1 MSYGKARLITSRRF
15 FFDFVFLVV
24 ARVTACHTVVTYD
37 DAVGDI
43 NSAIRHRDGQDRKW
57 RRFLVRTRRE
67 LNFRSDILGHLPII
81 LEKGAVA
88 LENDKFEKLVPR
100 FCRTA
105 GALLKVPC

>member
-100 FCRTA
+100 FCRTT